1 VSESKSLVKN
11 TAIYALGGILPRL
24 LSFISFPILTS
35 YLTPADYGIVNYVNT
50 LNTFLM
56 VLGFLSVNTYY
67 LVFFYRCKNHEE
79 QKKLLGNLTSFI
91 LLFNLILLALLLIFG
106 VYIYQLLDSE
116 ISFYPYIFLGLLIHF
131 FNLFSVLPSALYRLL
146 EKPLILTAVSVSKA
160 VVTLILI
167 LVMVVYLNYTA
178 IGVLYATLTVHFV
191 YAFVFLYLSKDHITW
206 NLNLKQ
212 IKKVLLFS
220 LPLVPGSLAYYITT
234 LSDRILIDRY
244 LTLNDLGIYSTAATL
259 ALILNI
265 FSYGSYKAFEPYIF
279 KNWGKEG
286 FIRTFD
292 KIRNAFVYV
301 LLIGVL
307 GLSVFSKEFFQIM
320 SSPQFH
326 IAYWYVPFII
336 IGVYSA
342 SLSMLYGTIITAQ
355 SKTKINSL
363 INTVGA
369 VISITL
375 NVILLPKFGLIVAAL
390 VSSFA
395 MSVMLFISI
404 RYANLAVGHIKPFLG
419 MIWIGLAVYF
429 MVYVVSFDDLLLSM
443 AFKASLSLFVIV
455 VLSFIL
461 SINPLVRI
469 AGFLKK

>member
-1 VSESKSLVKN
+1 VAEGKSLVKN
-11 TAIYALGGILPRL
+11 TAIYALGGIAPRL

-67 LVFFYRCKNHEE
+67 LVFYYRCESKEE

-91 LLFNLILLALLLIFG
+91 ILFNLFLLTLLSIFG
-106 VYIYQLLDSE
+106 VNIYQLLDSE

-146 EKPLILTAVSVSKA
+146 EKPLLLTAVSVSKA
-160 VVTLILI
+160 VVTLLLV
-167 LVMVVYLNYTA
+167 LVMVVYLKYTA

-191 YAFVFLYLSKDHITW
+191 YAFVFLYLSKDHIIW

-212 IKKVLLFS
+212 IRKVLIFS

-234 LSDRILIDRY
+234 LSDRILIDKY

-279 KNWGKEG
+279 KNWGQDG
-286 FIRTFD
+286 FIQSFS

-307 GLSVFSKEFFQIM
+307 GLSVFSKEFFQLM
-320 SSPQFH
+320 SSPEFH
-326 IAYWYVPFII
+326 MAYWYVPLII

-355 SKTKINSL
+355 SKTKINSM

-375 NVILLPKFGLIVAAL
+375 NILLLPKYGLVVAAM

-404 RYANLAVGHIKPFLG
+404 RYANLAVGHLRPA
-419 MIWIGLAVYF
+419 MAAAWIGIAVYA
-429 MVYVVSFDDLLLSM
+429 MVYAVSFDDLLPSL
-443 AFKASLSLFVIV
+443 AFKAGVSLVVVV

-461 SINPLVRI
+461 SINPLTGI
-469 AGFLKK
+469 TGLLKK